1 MKNAPLTTDHNR
13 RAGGRFTAGN
23 TCSRGP
29 RRSKMG
35 RLRQAALAAVRP
47 QDVAAIVKSLI
58 RLAVGGD
65 VAASKEL
72 LLRVL
77 GRPVEHDL
85 VERIDKLEA
94 VLLGRHQ

>member
-1 MKNAPLTTDHNR
+1 
-13 RAGGRFTAGN
+13 
-23 TCSRGP
+23 
-29 RRSKMG
+29 MG